1 MPLSACIASPAPC
14 CDPLLRRVAPALP
27 SSSAWPLRVVGLVVV
42 VFGVGCFGSGPV
54 GRGYRACMIDS
65 FAFHLPAARVF
76 LPQGFSLACIDAG
89 FVFSLEARYGIILEV
104 TEAAMFS
111 YQR

>member
-1 MPLSACIASPAPC
+1 MPLPACIASPAPC

-27 SSSAWPLRVVGLVVV
+27 SSSAWPLWVVGLVVV
-42 VFGVGCFGSGPV
+42 VLGVGCFGSGPV

-89 FVFSLEARYGIILEV
+89 FVFSLEV
-104 TEAAMFS
+104 T
-111 YQR
+111 QRGTTH